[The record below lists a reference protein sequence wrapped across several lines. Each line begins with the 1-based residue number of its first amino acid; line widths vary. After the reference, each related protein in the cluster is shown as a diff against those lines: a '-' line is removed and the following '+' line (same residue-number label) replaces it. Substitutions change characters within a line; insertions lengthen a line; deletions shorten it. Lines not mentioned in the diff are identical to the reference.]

1 MRRELTLTS
10 IFILMLSCLNLAIA
24 SSALAA
30 KERVII
36 GYTSPPGRSDEDD
49 IAAKGGKVKHRY
61 HIIPAIAAEI
71 DEAEVGKIKKQS
83 KVKYVE
89 PDYEVHIAE
98 TIPNDLNPNLWGL
111 NNTGQTGGTP
121 DADIDA
127 PQAWDIQTGS
137 SDVVIAVIDTGVDY
151 NHVDLAANMWTNP
164 GEIPGNGVDDDG
176 NGYVD
181 DVHGYD
187 FYNYDS
193 DPMDD
198 NSHGTHCSGTIAAV
212 GNNGVGV
219 VGVNWTAN
227 IMALKFL
234 SAIGSGSLSDAVI
247 AIEYAIAAKQD
258 GVPVV
263 AMSNSWGSGDY
274 SESLE
279 DAIIAANNAGILF
292 IAAAGNNSRNIDGI
306 PFYPA
311 SYDVPNIISIAATD
325 HNDNLANFSN
335 YGPVSV
341 DLAAP
346 GVNILSAVPGD
357 IYGYKSGTSMA
368 TPHVSGVAG
377 LIKAQFPGLTYME
390 IKNRI
395 LISVDFKDNLAGK
408 MLAEGRLNARN
419 ALNGI
424 PSQPVPPTGLV
435 ATTGSVRVDLDW
447 DDNSEPELTGYK
459 VYRSTRTGGP
469 YSLIDTA
476 TDSQYID
483 INVDGATTY
492 YYVVT
497 AVCDFVI
504 ESEYS
509 NEANAITSPEAP
521 ASLIAVAG
529 DGQITLDWDDNAGS
543 VEYRIYRSTIPGG
556 SYDRIASGVLVSEYT
571 DLGVLNGITYYYI
584 VTALGTL
591 TDEESEPSNEAS
603 ATPVEVTSRTLYV
616 TNSSLVR
623 YSDDT
628 WHQLAPGQ
636 YTNFH
641 FESFSVPEG
650 RVLTSV
656 IIYVEHWEEDGF
668 SGNIEWTVKGVCKSD
683 VSLHTIELTDSW
695 DVTDIVSNSDLLDL
709 CLTIHNNG
717 TLQKR
722 TSTDYIYAQIE
733 WGVTEDTPPA
743 KVTGL
748 GVTTSSSSSLNL
760 SWDANTEPD
769 LSHYNVCR
777 SSASGGPYSL
787 IASPA
792 TNSYLDTGLEPST
805 TYYYVVSAEDT
816 MEAEGPMS
824 DEASGTTAAPENTP
838 PAKVTGLEVTTA
850 SSSSLKLTWNANS
863 EPDLSHYN
871 VYRSNT
877 SGGPYS
883 LIASPATNSYLDTG
897 LEPST
902 TYYYVVSA
910 EDTLEAEG
918 PMSNEASG
926 TTSMPV
932 DTIMYVESITF
943 SSKVAGKNKFLYID
957 VKVVDGNAKPL
968 SDAEVN
974 MLLVRDGDG
983 GRPWYFSDD
992 TEYNGIVRF
1001 TRRKADV
1008 GRYTATVTDLYLSVR
1023 TWDSNKGVTSDSCE
1037 LQSDGTVIQGTA
1049 LTPALASS
1057 MLLQNNPNPFN
1068 PETWIPYVLAKPE
1081 RVIIR
1086 IYDTT
1091 GRLVKTLD
1099 LGDRAAGAYIS
1110 KEKAVYW
1117 DGTNEHGENV
1127 SSGVYFYIMEA
1138 GPFRAAERMVII
1150 R

>member
-1 MRRELTLTS
+1 MRREFALTS
-10 IFILMLSCLNLAIA
+10 IVILMLSCLGLAVA

-30 KERVII
+30 REKVII
-36 GYTSPPGRSDEDD
+36 GYTSPPGKQDEDD
-49 IAAKGGKVKHRY
+49 IIVKGGKVKHRY

-71 DEAEVGKIKKQS
+71 DEGEADKIKKKP

-98 TIPNDLNPNLWGL
+98 TIPNDLNLNLWGL

-137 SDVVIAVIDTGVDY
+137 SNVVIAVIDTGVDY

-164 GEIPGNGVDDDG
+164 GEIPGNGFDDDG

-181 DVHGYD
+181 DVFGYD
-187 FYNYDS
+187 FYNDDG

-219 VGVNWTAN
+219 VGVNWTAR

-234 SAIGSGSLSDAVI
+234 SSIGSGSLSDAVI
-247 AIEYAIAAKQD
+247 AIEYAIAAKQNS
-258 GVPVV
+258 VPMV

-274 SESLE
+274 SEALE
-279 DAIIAANNAGILF
+279 DAIVAANNAGILF
-292 IAAAGNNSRNIDGI
+292 IAAAGNNARNIDGI

-311 SYDVPNIISIAATD
+311 SYDVPNIISVAATD

-346 GVNILSAVPGD
+346 GVNILSAVPGG

-368 TPHVSGVAG
+368 TPHVAGVAG

-424 PSQPVPPTGLV
+424 PSQPAPPVGLA
-435 ATTGSVRVDLDW
+435 ATTGSIQVNLDW

-459 VYRSTRTGGP
+459 VYRSTKTGGP
-469 YSLIDTA
+469 YSFIDTA

-529 DGQITLDWDDNAGS
+529 DGQVTLDWDDNAGS

-556 SYDRIASGVLVSEYT
+556 SYDCIASEVLVSEYT

-591 TDEESEPSNEAS
+591 TNEESEPSNEAS
-603 ATPVEVTSRTLYV
+603 ATPVEVTSKTLYV
-616 TNSSLVR
+616 TNSNLVR
-623 YSDDT
+623 YSDDA

-636 YTNFH
+636 YTSFQ
-641 FESFSVPEG
+641 FESFSVPES

-668 SGNIEWTVKGVCKSD
+668 GGNIEWTVKGVSKSD

-695 DVTDIVSNSDLLDL
+695 DATDIVSNSDLLDL
-709 CLTIHNNG
+709 RLTIYNNG

-733 WGVTEDTPPA
+733 WGIPGDTPPA

-748 GVTTSSSSSLNL
+748 GVTTSSSSSLKLTWN
-760 SWDANTEPD
+760 ANTEPD
-769 LSHYNVCR
+769 LSHYNVYR
-777 SSASGGPYSL
+777 SGTSGGPYSL
-787 IASPA
+787 IASPT
-792 TNSYLDTGLEPST
+792 TNSYMDTGLEPST
-805 TYYYVVSAEDT
+805 TYYYVVGAENT
-816 MEAEGPMS
+816 SGAESQLSEA
-824 DEASGTTAAPENTP
+824 ASGTT
-838 PAKVTGLEVTTA
+838 
-850 SSSSLKLTWNANS
+850 
-863 EPDLSHYN
+863 
-871 VYRSNT
+871 
-877 SGGPYS
+877 
-883 LIASPATNSYLDTG
+883 
-897 LEPST
+897 
-902 TYYYVVSA
+902 
-910 EDTLEAEG
+910 
-918 PMSNEASG
+918 G
-926 TTSMPV
+926 TPV
-932 DTIMYVESITF
+932 DTIMYVESIAF
-943 SSKVAGKNKFLYID
+943 SSKVAGKNKFLYFD
-957 VKVVDGNAKPL
+957 VKVVDGNARAL
-968 SDAEVN
+968 SGAEVD
-974 MLLVRDGDG
+974 MLLVRDEG
-983 GRPWYFSDD
+983 GNWPFSGNTD
-992 TEYNGIVRF
+992 YNGIVTF
-1001 TRRKADV
+1001 TQRKADV
-1008 GRYTATVTDLYLSVR
+1008 GRYTATVTDLSLSTR
-1023 TWDSNKGVTSDSCE
+1023 TWDSSKGITSDNCE
-1037 LQSDGTVIQGTA
+1037 LRNDGTVIQGTA

-1057 MLLQNNPNPFN
+1057 ILLQNNPNPFN
-1068 PETWIPYVLAKPE
+1068 PETWIPYVLAQPE
-1081 RVIIR
+1081 RVTIR
-1086 IYDTT
+1086 IYSVT
-1091 GRLVKTLD
+1091 GRLVRTLN
-1099 LGDRAAGAYIS
+1099 LGDKSAGAYIS
-1110 KEKAVYW
+1110 KERAAYW

-1127 SSGVYFYIMEA
+1127 SSGVYFYTMEA
-1138 GPFRAAERMVII
+1138 GSFRAAERMVII